1 MFVIPPRGGG
11 AQILGPPGS
20 GEVRHGPTPGVSLLN
35 YMKKTIQGILMSV
48 FATFVISNIF
58 ISQAVSPFFPAITRF
73 KDVDQTALF
82 LKNIRASQEFPS
94 QLTYF
99 ESLYGPDF
107 HDKVFSEEKQRVA
120 TIQNLEAVLVK
131 NPKSTDILVNLSQLH
146 RANAEE
152 EIADKYLNEAKAI
165 DPWINSR

>member
-1 MFVIPPRGGG
+1 MRRTEIVQFYP
-11 AQILGPPGS
+11 ILSP
-20 GEVRHGPTPGVSLLN
+20 E
-35 YMKKTIQGILMSV
+35 YMKKALLGV
-48 FATFVISNIF
+48 FTSLFAIFVISNIF
-58 ISQAVSPFFPAITRF
+58 ISQAVSPFFPAITRY
-73 KDVDQTALF
+73 KDVDQTVLF
-82 LKNIRASQEFPS
+82 LKNIRASKEFPA

-107 HDKVFSEEKQRVA
+107 HDRVFSEEKQRVA

-152 EIADKYLNEAKAI
+152 ELADKYLNEAKAI
-165 DPWINSR
+165 DPWIQTK